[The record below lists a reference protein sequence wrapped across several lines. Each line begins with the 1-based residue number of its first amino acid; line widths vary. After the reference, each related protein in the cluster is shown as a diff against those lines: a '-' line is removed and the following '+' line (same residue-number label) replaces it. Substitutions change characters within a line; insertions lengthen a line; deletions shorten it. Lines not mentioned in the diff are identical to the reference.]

1 MIDTVAAKR
10 MEETA
15 KMILKM
21 PEENREAA
29 YELLKQIGGMTD
41 EQVQGFREYVFYYRM
56 FTDHRFY
63 KAVEQTVG
71 AMVYESLHK

>member
-1 MIDTVAAKR
+1 MMNAEAAKR

-15 KMILKM
+15 KKILSI
-21 PEENREAA
+21 PEENCEEA
-29 YELLKQIGGMTD
+29 YQLMKEIFGMTD

-56 FTDHRFY
+56 FTDNRFY

-71 AMVYESLHK
+71 AMYLENLNK